1 MVKSF
6 EGEEEYFEVD
16 ALLDGEPVERV
27 ENGSDVFTGPG
38 VGEEAGSRVLDHLES
53 MEGMGGDASK
63 EGVAVV
69 EVRGDEGV
77 DEGFSGRGGR
87 QCLILAMRRRWK
99 YEVLTM
105 WLTWGVKVRVG
116 SMMTPRLR
124 TRVEGV
130 MVEESMVSEMGP
142 VLLRVDLV
150 PMRRSSVLS
159 LFSLRKL

>member
-1 MVKSF
+1 
-6 EGEEEYFEVD
+6 
-16 ALLDGEPVERV
+16 
-27 ENGSDVFTGPG
+27 
-38 VGEEAGSRVLDHLES
+38 
-53 MEGMGGDASK
+53 
-63 EGVAVV
+63 
-69 EVRGDEGV
+69 
-77 DEGFSGRGGR
+77 
-87 QCLILAMRRRWK
+87 
-99 YEVLTM
+99 M

-130 MVEESMVSEMGP
+130 MVEESMGSEMGP